1 MTGMIG
7 FLSLVLDIGLFLVG
21 VWALVKGSLPAR
33 LLKTLLG
40 EGDYRTDSRNARF
53 FGSVLLVP
61 FGIFILAV
69 VVTVTASQPAAII
82 FSTLHFNS
90 VHNRGLNRLDVVE
103 TDQECRQSGK
113 LSRRVAA

>member
-7 FLSLVLDIGLFLVG
+7 FLSLVLDIGLFFVG

-82 FSTLHFNS
+82 FSTLHLIVFII
-90 VHNRGLNRLDVVE
+90 VVL
-103 TDQECRQSGK
+103 TVLMWSRQIRNADK
-113 LSRRVAA
+113 AAS